1 MPVERS
7 RPSFY
12 LLPPERLLPASTLST
27 WLGRVVKSYSEP
39 DANFVPDDPTPFITH
54 SFATSTI
61 TNANLST
68 LSQHNKSLA
77 ATLGTS
83 AIQASRNTTDGGG
96 FTFSSSEIVCV
107 RLQDHDEVFNR
118 LSQHAET
125 RTRLGRMLTRGGN
138 TAFMITAVLIWRDAT
153 FTHSRER
160 GVETSNGLAV
170 PVSTIVTS
178 TTGIA
183 LPSDLTDPSI
193 SSSQSHQRTAEIS
206 GESIG
211 SHIFA
216 LQYKTVRR
224 SVIQSFLGMGNSIML
239 KERGPDLPSSQSF
252 ARRDPRHSETEFS
265 DDDENKHTS
274 DDESDDESGEE
285 DDDDDGDNSEGGSQA
300 EPSNDANVVLEIDE
314 DDVTWADVLEEDEGE
329 EMERAD
335 VMLDGEAMQFVFD
348 SEERNAKNVDT

>member
-1 MPVERS
+1 MPVERG

-12 LLPPERLLPASTLST
+12 LLPPERLLPASALST

-54 SFATSTI
+54 PFATSTI
-61 TNANLST
+61 TKANLST
-68 LSQHNKSLA
+68 LAQRHKSLA

-83 AIQASRNTTDGGG
+83 AIQASRNTSDGGG
-96 FTFSSSEIVCV
+96 FSFSSSEMVCV
-107 RLQDHDEVFNR
+107 RLQDHDGVFYR
-118 LSQHAET
+118 LSKHSET

-153 FTHSRER
+153 FTHSRES
-160 GVETSNGLAV
+160 GVETSNSLAI

-193 SSSQSHQRTAEIS
+193 SSSQSHQGKAEIS

-224 SVIQSFLGMGNSIML
+224 SVIQSIFGMGNSIML
-239 KERGPDLPSSQSF
+239 KERGPALPSSQSF
-252 ARRDPRHSETEFS
+252 ARQHPKYSDTEFS
-265 DDDENKHTS
+265 EDDENEHTS
-274 DDESDDESGEE
+274 DDESDDDNDDSE
-285 DDDDDGDNSEGGSQA
+285 DDLQA

-314 DDVTWADVLEEDEGE
+314 DGITWADVLEEDEEE

-335 VMLDGEAMQFVFD
+335 VMLNGEAIQFVFD
-348 SEERNAKNVDT
+348 SEERNAKSVDT